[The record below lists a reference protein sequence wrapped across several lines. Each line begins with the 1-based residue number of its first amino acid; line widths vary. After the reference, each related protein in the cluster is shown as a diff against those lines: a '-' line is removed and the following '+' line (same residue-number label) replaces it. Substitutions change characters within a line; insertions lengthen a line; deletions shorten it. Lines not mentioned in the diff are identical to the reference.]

1 MTTEM
6 TDDSTMKLESLDITA
21 ERLAALKDLFPEV
34 FTEGKIDFDK
44 LRLALGDQIETGKER
59 YGLTWAGKAEAMR
72 AVQILSTASLVPVYE
87 QSVEWDTTQNVFI
100 EGENLEVLKL
110 LQKSYQSKAKV
121 IYIDPPYNTGNEF
134 IYPDNYRD
142 SIGNYLRLTGQI
154 SAEGLKITTN
164 TETIG
169 RYHSNWLNMMYPRL
183 FLARNLLR
191 EDGVIFVSI
200 DDHEVENL
208 RCVMNEIFGEE
219 NFVGIII
226 WKGATDNN
234 PTRIAVEHEYLVCFA
249 KQLTLVPGVWRNR
262 STAAKESMLTEYNR
276 LRSIHLDSIDLIQ
289 KEFRRFIKANA
300 ESLSPLTHYSLVDE
314 DGPYTGSRKVHNP
327 KPGGYK
333 YDVLHKTTGKI
344 CVPPA
349 NGYRFPPETMEN
361 LLKTEKI
368 LFGDDETQIIQIKE
382 YLKDFDGKLSS
393 VVALDSRTGSN
404 SLESLFQER
413 KVFTNPKPVELLS
426 DILDFYL
433 DDESLIIDFFAGSG
447 TLAQAVF
454 EMNKRDEGKRKFLLV
469 QLPEPVESGS
479 YKTIAHICRERIRR
493 AGQNAVSQQELL
505 EPRPQPDLGFR
516 SFRLTTSNFK
526 TWNADYQLPDS
537 ESLSKQ
543 LRLHT
548 DHVLPD
554 RSQQDILFEL
564 LLKAGYS
571 LTAPIR
577 EIRVADHG
585 AFSISDG
592 NLIICL
598 ESPIAIETLRAIT
611 ALKPKPVQ
619 VICLDHAF
627 QGNDQLKTNI
637 VLEMESLGIQ
647 FHTV

>member
-234 PTRIAVEHEYLVCFA
+234 PTRIAVE
-249 KQLTLVPGVWRNR
+249 
-262 STAAKESMLTEYNR
+262 KESMLTEYNR

-426 DILDFYL
+426 ASPAREPWL
-433 DDESLIIDFFAGSG
+433 
-447 TLAQAVF
+447 
-454 EMNKRDEGKRKFLLV
+454 KR
-469 QLPEPVESGS
+469 S
-479 YKTIAHICRERIRR
+479 
-493 AGQNAVSQQELL
+493 
-505 EPRPQPDLGFR
+505 
-516 SFRLTTSNFK
+516 
-526 TWNADYQLPDS
+526 
-537 ESLSKQ
+537 SK
-543 LRLHT
+543 
-548 DHVLPD
+548 
-554 RSQQDILFEL
+554 
-564 LLKAGYS
+564 
-571 LTAPIR
+571 
-577 EIRVADHG
+577 
-585 AFSISDG
+585 
-592 NLIICL
+592 
-598 ESPIAIETLRAIT
+598 
-611 ALKPKPVQ
+611 
-619 VICLDHAF
+619 
-627 QGNDQLKTNI
+627 
-637 VLEMESLGIQ
+637 
-647 FHTV
+647 